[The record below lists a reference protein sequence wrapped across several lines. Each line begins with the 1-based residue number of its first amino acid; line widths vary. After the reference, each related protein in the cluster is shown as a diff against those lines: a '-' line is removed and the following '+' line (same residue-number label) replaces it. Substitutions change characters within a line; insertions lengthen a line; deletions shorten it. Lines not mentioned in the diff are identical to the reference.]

1 MTIISGTIT
10 QGDDNIVTD
19 GADDRLDALAGNDTV
34 LGKDG
39 NDSLFGNFGNDSLL
53 GGNDNDSLLGGDQ
66 RDTID
71 GENGNDTLDGGNDND
86 SLFGGTGNNLVNG
99 GTGNDTLIVAS
110 GNDFLLPG
118 EVGDTLFGGEGV
130 DELRAEGSDYVLTNN
145 TLRVSKGG
153 VNNFLIH
160 QLPVSD
166 NKTEGA
172 IERVSLT
179 GNVFPN
185 TVDASGSLFAGQ
197 TSLFGLEG
205 SDTIIGSQGL
215 DGIFGGDSA
224 DSLVGGA
231 GFNSID
237 GNDGNDTLIGG
248 DDDNNLEGGAGND
261 FIQGGTE
268 GDTFIDLINSGAGD
282 DLYIGE
288 EGDDLLFVSGGEQ
301 FSSEN
306 ISFRLASSSLSSD
319 NSVLT
324 GGRFQLGGNLD
335 DSATGT
341 DTLEKIET
349 VNILGTEG
357 INRIDAVN
365 FNGDVIL
372 RGFGGSDILLG
383 GRGNDILDGDF
394 VFTGNDSLSGGLGN
408 DTLDGGTFGGDT
420 DTLTGGRA
428 FNGVGSADT
437 FDILVN
443 YIGTGHAVIDDFS
456 IQDGDKLRLQFLSQG
471 SSSDFTFVQQNFS
484 NSGTGT
490 NSSALLDTV
499 VFFGSPAAGDIITV
513 VEDVSINPTTPGV
526 EIFG

>member
-1 MTIISGTIT
+1 MAIITGTIT
-10 QGDDNIVTD
+10 QGDDNIVAD
-19 GADDRLDALAGNDTV
+19 GANDRFNVLAGNDTV
-34 LGKDG
+34 RSGAGD
-39 NDSLFGNFGNDSLL
+39 DSISGSFGNDSLL
-53 GGNDNDSLLGGDQ
+53 GEDNNDSLLGGDQ
-66 RDTID
+66 RDTLD
-71 GENGNDTLDGGNDND
+71 GGNNNDTLDGGADND
-86 SLFGGTGNNLVNG
+86 SLIGGTGNNLVNG
-99 GTGNDTLIVAS
+99 GVGNDTLVVAS
-110 GNDFLLPG
+110 GNDFILPG
-118 EVGDTLFGGEGV
+118 EVGDTLFGGEGI

-145 TLRVSKGG
+145 TLRVAKAG

-160 QLPVSD
+160 QLPVAS
-166 NKTEGA
+166 NKAEGA

-179 GNVFPN
+179 GNAFPN
-185 TVDASGSLFAGQ
+185 IIDASGSLFAGQ

-261 FIQGGTE
+261 FVQGGAE
-268 GDTFIDLINSGAGD
+268 GDTFRDLINSGAGD

-306 ISFRLASSSLSSD
+306 ISFRLASSSLSPD

-341 DTLEKIET
+341 DTLEGIET
-349 VNILGTEG
+349 VEILGTEG
-357 INRIDAVN
+357 INRIDATN

-372 RGFGGSDILLG
+372 RSFGGSDILLG

-394 VFTGNDSLSGGLGN
+394 IFTGNDSLSGGLGN

-443 YIGTGHAVIDDFS
+443 YIGTGHAVITDFS
-456 IQDGDKLRLQFLSQG
+456 IQDGDEVRLQFLSPG
-471 SSSDFTFVQQNFS
+471 SPSDFTFVQQDFNT
-484 NSGTGT
+484 GTGT
-490 NSSALLDTV
+490 NSSSILDTV
-499 VFFGSPAAGDIITV
+499 VFFGAPAAGDVITV
-513 VEDVSINPTTPGV
+513 LEDVHVNASTPGV